1 MFSQGKV
8 LLLENW
14 RKLSGYGV
22 KGFTSMKGS
31 MDKGQK
37 TEFSLL
43 NERMQTG
50 GSSLI
55 PFESIINTTKASFAA
70 IRSLK
75 ENRWIDV

>member
-1 MFSQGKV
+1 
-8 LLLENW
+8 
-14 RKLSGYGV
+14 
-22 KGFTSMKGS
+22 MKGS

-43 NERMQTG
+43 NNRMQNG
-50 GSSLI
+50 GNSLI